1 MNAPS
6 GLRVRY
12 YAYRVTTSMGL
23 YVPINV
29 VYLLD
34 QGYGVGFVA
43 LTQAVFSA
51 TLLLAEVPTGYLG
64 DRLGRRA
71 TLALGSGFRAAALL
85 GYVLTDVAAGYL
97 LLKVLMGI
105 GWALRSGTT
114 DAWLHDLLASR
125 GHVDEF
131 ARVAGRGSTAVLATS
146 AAGAVAGGLLY
157 GVAPGLPFVGN
168 ALLAALAFPVLATT
182 PAVRETGGDPAAGS
196 DASSGDDPDGVAGD
210 DDPLTV
216 GDAIATLRLQVRRPS
231 VRWVVAYTVL
241 IFLVFDLSRTFE
253 QPALDAVGVPV
264 VGMGL
269 LYAALKLVSAGAAS
283 TTGWLQDRLGTRT
296 TLALAAPAVALTYGA
311 VAAFPLAVVPAM
323 FVYRSARTVLRP
335 VRNQYLNERL
345 ADVGRA
351 TVLSGVSMVLSLA
364 GVVARVAG
372 GAIAEVTGPVAF
384 LGGAGVALA
393 VAAGTLWIVV
403 SPVRPAG
410 SESAD
415 ATAVAD

>member
-1 MNAPS
+1 MNAPNS
-6 GLRVRY
+6 LRLRY
-12 YAYRVTTSMGL
+12 YAYRATTSLGF

-34 QGYGVGFVA
+34 QGFGVAFVA

-51 TLLLAEVPTGYLG
+51 TLLAAEVPSGYLG
-64 DRLGRRA
+64 DRLPRRT
-71 TLALGSGFRAAALL
+71 TLAVGSLLRASALV
-85 GYVLTDVAAGYL
+85 GYVVADAAPGYL
-97 LLKVLMGI
+97 ILKVLMGM
-105 GWALRSGTT
+105 GWAFRSGTK
-114 DAWLHDLLASR
+114 DAWLYDLLSAR
-125 GHVDEF
+125 GDADRF
-131 ARVAGRGSTAVLATS
+131 ARVEGRGSTAVLATS
-146 AAGAVAGGLLY
+146 AAGAVVGGVLY
-157 GVAPGLPFVGN
+157 GLDPAFPFLVN
-168 ALLAALAFPVLATT
+168 AVLAALALPVLASI
-182 PAVRETGGDPAAGS
+182 PPVGRGSDRPGPAAA
-196 DASSGDDPDGVAGD
+196 DGDDSPPDGD
-210 DDPLTV
+210 TFTV
-216 GDAIATLRLQVRRPS
+216 RAALDVLALQVRRSS

-269 LYAALKLVSAGAAS
+269 LYAALKLVSAGAAA
-283 TTGWLQDRLGTRT
+283 TAGWFQERFGTRA
-296 TLALAAPAVALTYGA
+296 TLALAAPVVAVTYGA
-311 VAAFPLAVVPAM
+311 VAAVPFAVVPAL
-323 FVYRSARTVLRP
+323 FVYRSARVVLRP
-335 VRNQYLNERL
+335 VRNQYLNDRL
-345 ADVGRA
+345 DGVGRA

-393 VAAGTLWIVV
+393 VAAVALWIAV

-415 ATAVAD
+415 APAVAD